1 MALSPH
7 YLTRRDL
14 TSPESRLWDALAR
27 WDAVHH
33 HDKLPAPEEA
43 VNLAPGEPAQV
54 DVSTGATWG
63 SDRQVRADLIRQIL
77 LGRTERCRPRK
88 LVLAGARITG
98 RLDLEHL
105 ALACHLKL
113 VSCYFDDK
121 LVLDQTEASGIYLIN
136 CHIPSIE
143 ATQLHTRHSFKAEN
157 CTIRNGV
164 TLIGARID
172 GQLVLRN
179 TKLLGV
185 SQRYND
191 ALAADALTVGRG
203 MYCDDGFRS
212 EGLVSLVGAQIGGR
226 LKFDGA
232 RLRNAGGTALHADE
246 LVVAGTLLMAP
257 NCEVV
262 GAVLLNA
269 ARLGELECA
278 GAQLNHG
285 TGTALQAVG
294 LQVAQS
300 VRFNNGFRA
309 VGGVDIT
316 NCRIGGR
323 LDCTRGEFIQGGG
336 RPALEM
342 SRARVEQ
349 NMVCRTGFRATG
361 MVLLDGA
368 DIRGDLRWEGGRFVN
383 DTGVA
388 ISAEGVRVGRN
399 ARLAKIADTGS
410 PHAARFQ
417 ATGSVVLADSEIG
430 GQLDCQG
437 GSFDGKGEPALSAP
451 GLIVGN
457 DLLLANGFH
466 ATGTVSLIGAE
477 VRGHADWS
485 GGRFH
490 TDVGAVAVNAT
501 RLVVHHNLD
510 FGNRFSAVGSV
521 VLDGSHIKGK
531 IESSR
536 ASLRNPNG
544 EALSASRVEA
554 LQGIRLLHR
563 FAATGTVNL
572 ESASIGV
579 ELKIDG
585 AKLTAAGGTLLNLRG
600 AEITGTL
607 RLAEPSEPTDNGEID
622 LSYARVL
629 QLEDTG
635 FVWPART
642 RLDHFTYET
651 LEEGD
656 QSLTPRRKTWLSS
669 SPGTQSRQVYQ
680 QLAKV
685 YRAAGK
691 SAAAREV
698 LVAGEDARAK
708 ELPNPLRRG
717 LRRLLRWTIGYGH
730 HPFWIIR
737 WFVGAWAL
745 GGLLFYVL
753 DCYGQIALANNLDGI
768 PSCLE
773 RAQGSIPA
781 CPPDHTNTTANTP
794 PSFFGW
800 VYSLDLLLP
809 VVSLGQRAVWFPLH
823 GWVWVTSLFTCLGW
837 IFATTLVYG
846 LSRAIQ
852 RE

>member
-1 MALSPH
+1 M
-7 YLTRRDL
+7 
-14 TSPESRLWDALAR
+14 
-27 WDAVHH
+27 HH
-33 HDKLPAPEEA
+33 HDKLPAPEDA
-43 VNLAPGEPAQV
+43 VNLAPGDPSQV
-54 DVSTGATWG
+54 DVNAGATWG

-77 LGRTERCRPRK
+77 LGRTEHCRPRK

-105 ALACHLKL
+105 TLTCHLKL
-113 VSCYFDDK
+113 VSCYFDDT
-121 LVLDQTEASGIYLIN
+121 LVLDQAEASGIYLIN
-136 CHIPSIE
+136 CHLPSIK

-185 SQRYND
+185 SQSHND

-203 MYCDDGFRS
+203 MYCDEGFRS
-212 EGLVSLVGAQIGGR
+212 EGPVSLVGARIGGR
-226 LKFDGA
+226 LKFDGS
-232 RLRNAGGTALHADE
+232 RLLHAGETALHADE
-246 LVVAGTLLMAP
+246 LVVAGNLCMAP

-269 ARLGELECA
+269 ARIGELDCA
-278 GAQLNHG
+278 GAQLEHG
-285 TGTALQAVG
+285 AGAALQAVG
-294 LQVAQS
+294 LQVTQS

-309 VGGVDIT
+309 AGGVDIT

-323 LDCTRGEFIQGGG
+323 LDCTKGTFIHEG
-336 RPALEM
+336 RQPALDM

-349 NMVCRTGFRATG
+349 NMLCQTGFRATG

-368 DIRGDLRWEGGRFVN
+368 DIRGSLSWEGGRFDN
-383 DTGVA
+383 GADVA
-388 ISAEGVRVGRN
+388 ISAQGVRVGRDV
-399 ARLAKIADTGS
+399 RLAVHEPGS
-410 PHAARFQ
+410 PHAAKFQ

-437 GSFDGKGEPALSAP
+437 GSFDGQGGTALSAP
-451 GLIVGN
+451 GLIVGS
-457 DLLLANGFH
+457 DLRLANNFH

-521 VLDGSHIKGK
+521 ILDGAHIKGK
-531 IESSR
+531 IESSK
-536 ASLRNPNG
+536 ASLLNPNG

-554 LQGIRLLHR
+554 LQGIRLLKG
-563 FAATGTVNL
+563 FTSTGTVKL

-579 ELKIDG
+579 ELTIDG
-585 AKLTAAGGTLLNLRG
+585 AKLTAADGKLLNLRG

-607 RLAEPSEPTDNGEID
+607 HLARPSEPPRGEID
-622 LSYARVL
+622 LSCARVL
-629 QLEDTG
+629 QLDDTE

-651 LEEGD
+651 LEEVEGG
-656 QSLTPRRKTWLSS
+656 LTDRRKEWLSS
-669 SPGTQSRQVYQ
+669 SSAGTQSRQVYQ

-708 ELPNPLRRG
+708 KLPKWRRG
-717 LRRLLRWTIGYGH
+717 LRQLLRLTIGYGH
-730 HPFWIIR
+730 HPFRIIW
-737 WFVGAWAL
+737 WFAGAWVL
-745 GGLLFYVL
+745 GGLLFCIL
-753 DCYGQIALANNLDGI
+753 DFYGQIALANNLDGI
-768 PSCLE
+768 PSCLQQ
-773 RAQGSIPA
+773 AQGTIPA
-781 CPPDHTNTTANTP
+781 CPPGHTKTTANTP

-809 VVSLGQRAVWFPLH
+809 VVSLGQRAVWLPLH